1 MDENVLNFHN
11 LNQQRVFKKL
21 DYAHCSP
28 GSGKEFIC
36 SWEEY
41 KSEELS
47 RRPFTAS
54 LGVLPSESSAAV
66 CAKET
71 KSRLPTQLIYKSIH
85 RGCLERP
92 RQAVTLRKPWENG
105 EQKCH

>member
-1 MDENVLNFHN
+1 MDENVLNFPN

-21 DYAHCSP
+21 DYACCSP
-28 GSGKEFIC
+28 GSGKEFVF

-41 KSEELS
+41 KLEVLS

-54 LGVLPSESSAAV
+54 LGMLPSESSTAV

-71 KSRLPTQLIYKSIH
+71 KSRLPAQLIYKSIH
-85 RGCLERP
+85 HGCLERP
-92 RQAVTLRKPWENG
+92 RQAVTLRKP
-105 EQKCH
+105 